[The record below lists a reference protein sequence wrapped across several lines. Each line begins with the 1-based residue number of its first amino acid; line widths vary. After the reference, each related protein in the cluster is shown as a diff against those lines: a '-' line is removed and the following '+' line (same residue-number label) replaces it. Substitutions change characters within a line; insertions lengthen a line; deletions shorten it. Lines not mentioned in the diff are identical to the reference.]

1 MTEKTT
7 QKLTESEKV
16 SVSTTEVAKAY
27 LTAEIGKIF
36 SGDNL
41 QSELEGDIGR
51 LLEKETWRL
60 LEALS
65 FTYRLNAVFWTL
77 SDDGFVWSKEEVS
90 CGNLVLTGM
99 TPQIDKVTY
108 SEAVQN
114 NPLKF
119 RDYLITYFKKFPDS
133 DPEGLGQFR
142 PKGTNVEYPTIILVS
157 RDEKLRLL
165 DGSNRLMAQLLNGQE
180 TINAYI
186 GKKVKDGKMKLGDS
200 TFWLLRKAYETG
212 DENTKQAILTVVKEL
227 VNLSSDGKEAVQ
239 AYWIDHIRDEALK
252 EPGKQILAK
261 QENGDL

>member
-27 LTAEIGKIF
+27 LTAE
-36 SGDNL
+36 
-41 QSELEGDIGR
+41 
-51 LLEKETWRL
+51 
-60 LEALS
+60 
-65 FTYRLNAVFWTL
+65 
-77 SDDGFVWSKEEVS
+77 
-90 CGNLVLTGM
+90 
-99 TPQIDKVTY
+99 
-108 SEAVQN
+108 
-114 NPLKF
+114 
-119 RDYLITYFKKFPDS
+119 
-133 DPEGLGQFR
+133 
-142 PKGTNVEYPTIILVS
+142 
-157 RDEKLRLL
+157 
-165 DGSNRLMAQLLNGQE
+165 
-180 TINAYI
+180 I